1 MSILVE
7 LHQKRR
13 NSLGETG
20 GFKSEAFR
28 EFHHRI
34 AERMLEQGKLWLH
47 WMEYDGQPVAILYD
61 LLGSKVVFG
70 YSGGI
75 DIQDDIRAPGK
86 VLFLATL
93 KAATERGFEAYD
105 FLRGEE
111 AYKFQWRATPR
122 PAYRFEVVAAR
133 TSVRLR
139 YQGRE
144 ALQATKRRIRRQL
157 FERLAP
163 RPSLGVRDPTK
174 R

>member
-1 MSILVE
+1 
-7 LHQKRR
+7 
-13 NSLGETG
+13 
-20 GFKSEAFR
+20 
-28 EFHHRI
+28 
-34 AERMLEQGKLWLH
+34 MLEQGKLWLH
-47 WMEYDGQPVAILYD
+47 WIEYEGQPVAILYD

-70 YSGGI
+70 YTGGI
-75 DIQDDIRAPGK
+75 DIRDHIRAPGK

-111 AYKFQWRATPR
+111 PYKFQWRATPR
-122 PAYRFEVVAAR
+122 PAYRFEAVAAR

-144 ALQATKRRIRRQL
+144 VLQATKRYIRRQV
-157 FERLAP
+157 FARGAAN
-163 RPSLGVRDPTK
+163 PSPGVRPPTK